1 MMGLGFYKVT
11 GDSMLPSY
19 CSGDYVLTFRFNT
32 SRLSVGDVL
41 VVRHS
46 RYGNIIKR
54 IKRIERVE
62 DDGSTFAIAGD
73 NTQSSTDSDTLGLVS
88 IKQVLGK
95 VIWHIAGP

>member
-19 CSGDYVLTFRFNT
+19 CSGDYVLTFCSNAFTFN
-32 SRLSVGDVL
+32 VGDVL

-46 RYGNIIKR
+46 CLGNIIKR
-54 IKRIERVE
+54 VKRVE
-62 DDGSTFAIAGD
+62 EDGTTFLITGD
-73 NTQSSTDSDTLGLVS
+73 NTLSSTDSDTLGLVS

-95 VIWHIAGP
+95 VIWHIAAP